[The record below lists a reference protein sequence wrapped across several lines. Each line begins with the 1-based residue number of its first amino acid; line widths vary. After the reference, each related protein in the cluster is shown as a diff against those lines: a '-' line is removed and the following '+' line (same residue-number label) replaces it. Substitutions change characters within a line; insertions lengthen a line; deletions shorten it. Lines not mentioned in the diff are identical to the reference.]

1 MKQIANLYTADLRP
15 KREIFT
21 FKQFAVTLLVVV
33 GFGVVSSIIATLV
46 AHQQTIESQRLA
58 QSLSQA
64 QQQLAAKQNELRA
77 AMNDPK
83 VTQQIENV
91 ERELGQ
97 RNRLLAQMRQLT
109 QTTNASFAEVLID
122 LARADIDAIWL
133 NRILIAN
140 RQLTLQGKT
149 TNASALPQ
157 WLANFSNYET
167 LSNRQFGVFEL
178 RDIDQRG
185 WLDFT
190 VGSLQHS
197 SLLMQPSL
205 SSEATR

>member
-15 KREIFT
+15 KRQIFT
-21 FKQFAVTLLVVV
+21 FKQFAITLVVV
-33 GFGVVSSIIATLV
+33 VGVGIVSSVIATLL
-46 AHQQTIESQRLA
+46 AHQQTIASQRLA
-58 QSLSQA
+58 QNLSQA
-64 QQQLAAKQNELRA
+64 QQQLVAKQNQLRT
-77 AMNDPK
+77 AMNDP
-83 VTQQIENV
+83 QIARQIENV
-91 ERELGQ
+91 ERDLGQ
-97 RNRLLAQMRQLT
+97 RTRLLEQMRQLT
-109 QTTNASFAEVLID
+109 QTTNASFAKVLND

-149 TNASALPQ
+149 TTASALPQ
-157 WLANFSNYET
+157 WLASFSNYET